1 MGVCSDDMLIRANKV
16 DPKKFYDVII
26 YISSITEIIKGW
38 NIKYREEFDKSILD
52 KKIVKI
58 GVIGN
63 SNKGK
68 SFILSKLSG
77 INFPS
82 GTDIKTEGL
91 SIKYPDLNKN
101 TNKNIVLLDS
111 AGLETPVLK
120 ENSLNPR
127 NIDIYQKKEQANVD
141 EEKNSENDLLFR
153 KKSREKIITES
164 FLQNFIINNSD
175 ILIIVVG
182 ILSYSEQKLL
192 NKIKTKMKKDNEL
205 KKATN
210 TCLYIIHNLMT
221 YTTKKQVQTYIDEVL
236 LKSTTFDLEKKINVD
251 LEKKEKDG
259 ISYFEKNTNLK
270 IYHFIFANDYSEAGK
285 YYNEHTL
292 DLIKNSCKTIIN
304 SKGFDVVEEVKKRFK
319 EEAKDYFQNIENEE
333 IKFEGDAGPNNKK
346 NSQNLPKLIR
356 LQEPKNLKLK
366 EIYIDEVGFSNL
378 RANRFEPKYSC
389 YKTKNHIIIKIEAP
403 GKIDNIGYNVELR
416 GEYIILKITGKKFE
430 DDDEKSQI
438 ENNLY
443 SGAQRDYGDFSIE
456 IPIKQDKFFLKN
468 AKPEINQGD
477 GIIMMKFGIEQSVL
491 NNNIKSTEK

>member
-38 NIKYREEFDKSILD
+38 NIRYREEFGKSILN

-192 NKIKTKMKKDNEL
+192 NKIKTKMEKDNEL
-205 KKATN
+205 KKTTN
-210 TCLYIIHNLMT
+210 TCLYIIHNLMA
-221 YTTKKQVQTYIDEVL
+221 YTTIKQVQTYIDEVL

-251 LEKKEKDG
+251 LEKKEKDEVILKKIQILKYT
-259 ISYFEKNTNLK
+259 ISY
-270 IYHFIFANDYSEAGK
+270 
-285 YYNEHTL
+285 
-292 DLIKNSCKTIIN
+292 
-304 SKGFDVVEEVKKRFK
+304 
-319 EEAKDYFQNIENEE
+319 
-333 IKFEGDAGPNNKK
+333 
-346 NSQNLPKLIR
+346 
-356 LQEPKNLKLK
+356 LQM
-366 EIYIDEVGFSNL
+366 
-378 RANRFEPKYSC
+378 
-389 YKTKNHIIIKIEAP
+389 T
-403 GKIDNIGYNVELR
+403 
-416 GEYIILKITGKKFE
+416 ILK
-430 DDDEKSQI
+430 QV
-438 ENNLY
+438 N
-443 SGAQRDYGDFSIE
+443 
-456 IPIKQDKFFLKN
+456 
-468 AKPEINQGD
+468 
-477 GIIMMKFGIEQSVL
+477 IIMSIL
-491 NNNIKSTEK
+491 

>member
-38 NIKYREEFDKSILD
+38 NIRYREEFDKSILD

-127 NIDIYQKKEQANVD
+127 NIGIYQKKEQANVD
-141 EEKNSENDLLFR
+141 EEKSSENDLLFR

-192 NKIKTKMKKDNEL
+192 NKIKTKMEKDNEL
-205 KKATN
+205 KKTTN

-236 LKSTTFDLEKKINVD
+236 S
-251 LEKKEKDG
+251 
-259 ISYFEKNTNLK
+259 
-270 IYHFIFANDYSEAGK
+270 
-285 YYNEHTL
+285 
-292 DLIKNSCKTIIN
+292 
-304 SKGFDVVEEVKKRFK
+304 
-319 EEAKDYFQNIENEE
+319 
-333 IKFEGDAGPNNKK
+333 
-346 NSQNLPKLIR
+346 
-356 LQEPKNLKLK
+356 
-366 EIYIDEVGFSNL
+366 
-378 RANRFEPKYSC
+378 
-389 YKTKNHIIIKIEAP
+389 
-403 GKIDNIGYNVELR
+403 
-416 GEYIILKITGKKFE
+416 
-430 DDDEKSQI
+430 
-438 ENNLY
+438 
-443 SGAQRDYGDFSIE
+443 
-456 IPIKQDKFFLKN
+456 
-468 AKPEINQGD
+468 
-477 GIIMMKFGIEQSVL
+477 
-491 NNNIKSTEK
+491 